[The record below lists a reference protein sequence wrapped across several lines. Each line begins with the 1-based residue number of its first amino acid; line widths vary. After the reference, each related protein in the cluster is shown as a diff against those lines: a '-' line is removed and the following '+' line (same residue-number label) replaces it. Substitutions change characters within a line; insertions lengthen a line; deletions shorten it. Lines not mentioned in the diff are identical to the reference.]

1 MWKWIWPKVG
11 SNPISQN
18 TDSEMFD
25 RTDYPYTETFVRE
38 AIQNTLD
45 ATRDESKP
53 AVISFRFHNGPVSA
67 IRPLLGGAMD
77 LRAEAGLSVPSEWQ
91 TGQANWL
98 TIEDFNTK
106 GLDGE
111 LSDRLGNFWNY
122 WLNFGL
128 SNKDGHGRGGR
139 GIGRVTF
146 LIASRIQTVLGLTR
160 RADDGLTAASGMVM
174 LRAMQRA
181 GAGLSAT
188 HAYLASAEDP
198 ERSIFELHNTDEF
211 HEAITGNFSLTG
223 YATEPNRTGLALVI
237 PYPHAELTADGI
249 LASTIEHF
257 APAILDGS
265 LQVRVNERVL
275 DKASMNGIAVEVAQ
289 HIRTDWIRDDVG
301 RYLELLRHAFT
312 ADAVVFTVNPGDKL
326 GSRRDSAEAKK
337 LQKTLAEGNSVVCEF
352 RFPLIQGNTTHN
364 VSLRAVAART
374 PDGRR
379 PADRLFRE
387 GMSLPDVRANMP
399 GETDVLILV
408 DDIKLATYLNFCEG
422 KAHLDLLESKEI
434 RAKLEE
440 KGYRPVTTVRRFV
453 KFLPTEF
460 RMFLTPDITE
470 PELDVFDSFFA
481 LPDDQP
487 GRRQGP
493 GGRPDVVPPPP
504 PPPPPPRIPAIRVR
518 TLDDGFRIEANPEYD
533 GWPVNVSVTIA
544 YADGSRNPAWS
555 EFDFRPSDLET
566 EANDCE
572 HSFVKNKLTAKNCG
586 KDCSIIVTG
595 FDNRRELDTRIKV
608 WKHA

>member
-45 ATRDESKP
+45 ATRDESNP

-67 IRPLLGGAMD
+67 IRPLLGGAID
-77 LRAEAGLSVPSEWQ
+77 LRAEAGLSVPGEWQ

-106 GLDGE
+106 GLDGQ

-181 GAGLSAT
+181 GGGLSAT
-188 HAYLASAEDP
+188 HAYLASAEDAD
-198 ERSIFELHNTDEF
+198 RSIFELHNADEF
-211 HEAITGNFSLTG
+211 HEAITGKFNLTG

-275 DKASMNGIAVEVAQ
+275 DKASMDDIAAEVAE
-289 HIRTDWIRDDVG
+289 HIRTDWIREDVG
-301 RYLELLRHAFT
+301 RYLELLRHAVT

-326 GSRRDSAEAKK
+326 GSRRDSAEAKQ
-337 LQKTLAEGNSVVCEF
+337 LQKLLAEGNSVVCEF
-352 RFPLIQGNTTHN
+352 RFPLVQGNTTHN

-460 RMFLTPDITE
+460 RMFLAPDITE

-504 PPPPPPRIPAIRVR
+504 PPPPPPRISAIRVR
-518 TLDDGFRIEANPEYD
+518 TLEDGFRIKANPEYD

-586 KDCSIIVTG
+586 KDCNITVTG